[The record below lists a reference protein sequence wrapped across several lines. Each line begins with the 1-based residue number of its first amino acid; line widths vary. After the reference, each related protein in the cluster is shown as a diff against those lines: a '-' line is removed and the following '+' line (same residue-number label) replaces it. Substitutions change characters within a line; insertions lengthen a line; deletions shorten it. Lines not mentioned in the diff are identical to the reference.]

1 MATLT
6 HHYEGMFILDSGKY
20 GANPEAAA
28 AEVSGIIE
36 KAGGTVVAHR
46 PWQDSKLA
54 YQINGNRKG
63 LYYLAFFTAPGSAIG
78 TITGIVKL
86 NDNVIRH
93 MVLSH
98 DQGLFEQM
106 VEHVSG
112 EAFRHEVPESKPAR
126 APAPATE
133 TGETAAP
140 ATETGET
147 AAPATETGKS
157 AESKEVAE
165 VSTVAE

>member
-1 MATLT
+1 
-6 HHYEGMFILDSGKY
+6 MFILDSGKY

-54 YQINGNRKG
+54 YSINGNRKG

-78 TITGIVKL
+78 TVTRTVQL

-112 EAFRHEVPESKPAR
+112 EAFRHEVAESKPAR
-126 APAPATE
+126 APATE

-147 AAPATETGKS
+147 AAPATETGETAAPAAETGETAKS
-157 AESKEVAE
+157 EEVAE
-165 VSTVAE
+165 VTAVAE

>member
-1 MATLT
+1 LATLT
-6 HHYEGMFILDSGKY
+6 HYYEGMFILDSGKY
-20 GANPEAAA
+20 GSNPEAAA
-28 AEVSGIIE
+28 TEVSGIIE

-54 YQINGNRKG
+54 YPINGNRKG

-78 TITGIVKL
+78 TVTSIVKL

-112 EAFRHEVPESKPAR
+112 EAFRHEVPESKPRPAPAP

-133 TGETAAP
+133 TGEAA
-140 ATETGET
+140 AETGE
-147 AAPATETGKS
+147 AVASE
-157 AESKEVAE
+157 EVAE
-165 VSTVAE
+165 VTAVAE